1 MASPWGEGFSPN
13 RCLQNNDCF
22 VPKPLRFKCLR
33 ILPLFCV
40 ICARRKN
47 ASAFSALLVVIP
59 SVSEESPHFLVIPSV
74 SEESPGKDYQQI
86 SSRPLGRLFL
96 SPPFLTIH
104 LLIVVIAI
112 MAILAAVLVP
122 TVTNK
127 VKDANAASQAT
138 TAENIAKTI
147 SLYLAETSEPKVS
160 TLKTYL
166 KDAGYAIDDTPTAN
180 KTITITANK
189 TKYDLTCTADVAAIG
204 TTAAQKGKTVIEY
217 KDAKGKSNSS
227 TVMGGI
233 DPEE

>member
-59 SVSEESPHFLVIPSV
+59 SVSEESP
-74 SEESPGKDYQQI
+74 GKAYQQI
-86 SSRPLGRLFL
+86 SSRPSGRLFL
-96 SPPFLTIH
+96 FPPLLTIH

-127 VKDANAASQAT
+127 IDDANKSAAKSDIQSA
-138 TAENIAKTI
+138 AKAI
-147 SLYLAETSEPKVS
+147 SLYVAENESVTRAAIEALPEVAALSDLAGSYTGAITYDPAAASATATTETVMTI
-160 TLKTYL
+160 TLK
-166 KDAGYAIDDTPTAN
+166 KGDDTVDDFTVEV
-180 KTITITANK
+180 K
-189 TKYDLTCTADVAAIG
+189 LG
-204 TTAAQKGKTVIEY
+204 KGI
-217 KDAKGKSNSS
+217 
-227 TVMGGI
+227 
-233 DPEE
+233 